1 MNLELTRSDM
11 KLLDVVLSK
20 ELDETRVEIRHS
32 DNLEYKNCLK
42 DREKKINDLIA
53 RLETSLKTVA

>member
-1 MNLELTRSDM
+1 MNLELSRSDM

-42 DREKKINDLIA
+42 DREKQIDGLIA
-53 RLETSLKTVA
+53 RVEAGLKTGV

>member
-1 MNLELTRSDM
+1 MNLDLTRADM

-20 ELDETRVEIRHS
+20 ELGETRLEIRHS

-42 DREKKINDLIA
+42 DREKRIDELIA
-53 RLETSLKTVA
+53 KLETGINAAA